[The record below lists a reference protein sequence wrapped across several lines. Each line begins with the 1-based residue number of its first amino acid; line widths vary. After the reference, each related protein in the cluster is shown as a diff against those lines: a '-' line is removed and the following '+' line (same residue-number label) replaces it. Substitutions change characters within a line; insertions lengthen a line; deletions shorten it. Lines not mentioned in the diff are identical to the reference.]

1 MNSCIW
7 IALIALLAHLTFFS
21 NTAFAYLGP
30 GAGLGAMGSI
40 IAIIVA
46 ILVIVMGV
54 IIYPIR
60 KYMSRKSKDK

>member
-1 MNSCIW
+1 MNSCTGIV
-7 IALIALLAHLTFFS
+7 LIALMAHLIFFS
-21 NTAFAYLGP
+21 NNALAYLGP

-40 IAIIVA
+40 IAIVVA

-60 KYMSRKSKDK
+60 KYLSRKSKDE